1 MQSHKRIFIF
11 AILLFALI
19 SLNAQDFFNI
29 SGDNQA
35 KYIYRVAEDSLSNYF
50 NDELNFTIN
59 YNNIT
64 LGMGFKANLPKYDQY
79 QAIDELRPAN
89 ISHEWTDRYIAY
101 DKDEYYLQAG
111 TFEEAFGAGITLRAW
126 NDRDNDR
133 DKRLDGALI
142 RYSPGFVNLKIL
154 YGAVKND
161 IADQQI
167 FRNDVIAGIDSEINI
182 LSGLKLGAGLVQY
195 KQKEATA
202 NYLKYS
208 HRNIYSGRA
217 SVINDL
223 LCIDAEYAEMRY
235 EHNVP
240 STYRGHAF
248 YNSNNFFLGDFTF
261 NIAYKKYY
269 KYNYNFADLPSLN
282 HYDQL
287 LSSIASLN
295 TEEGISSEISYMP
308 NFANEFTIHYSE
320 AWNENFKIRFANLF
334 TEYKYNNDNYGL
346 QTEFEQIE
354 TKDQPANNWEKEMT
368 PGATVDFY
376 NFMLPLTV
384 KAKWGVKKQK
394 QGEDDITL
402 QQPFLQADVK
412 LNSWLAFS
420 IISEFEFNDD
430 VSDTWLGAELK
441 TNISEHSE
449 LKLFAGKEKGGK
461 VCRNGVCKYQTPF
474 EGVRIEL
481 STNF

>member
-1 MQSHKRIFIF
+1 
-11 AILLFALI
+11 
-19 SLNAQDFFNI
+19 
-29 SGDNQA
+29 
-35 KYIYRVAEDSLSNYF
+35 
-50 NDELNFTIN
+50 
-59 YNNIT
+59 
-64 LGMGFKANLPKYDQY
+64 MGFKANLPKYDQY

-223 LCIDAEYAEMRY
+223 LSIDAEYAEMRY

-320 AWNENFKIRFANLF
+320 AWNK
-334 TEYKYNNDNYGL
+334 
-346 QTEFEQIE
+346 
-354 TKDQPANNWEKEMT
+354 
-368 PGATVDFY
+368 
-376 NFMLPLTV
+376 
-384 KAKWGVKKQK
+384 
-394 QGEDDITL
+394 TL
-402 QQPFLQADVK
+402 K
-412 LNSWLAFS
+412 
-420 IISEFEFNDD
+420 
-430 VSDTWLGAELK
+430 
-441 TNISEHSE
+441 
-449 LKLFAGKEKGGK
+449 
-461 VCRNGVCKYQTPF
+461 
-474 EGVRIEL
+474 
-481 STNF
+481 